1 MILAQA
7 SRLSDRAHV
16 WVSRKNNDESF
27 TRLSCPSG
35 HPAWAWA
42 AQFAEQFHDDAI
54 DALPTFED

>member
-7 SRLSDRAHV
+7 SRLSDRALV

-35 HPAWAWA
+35 HAAWAWA
-42 AQFAEQFHDDAI
+42 AQFAEVHHDEAI
-54 DALPTFED
+54 AKLPTFED